1 MNKPIFFVLSFLLA
15 ANLACSLTLPQTG
28 GSDGNTSN
36 LLFKDDFS
44 STSSGWD
51 AVRDADGITD
61 YENGAYRIQI
71 NTIGKNGNGMSYWA
85 SPGLESQIP
94 ADVRIEVDAT
104 KKGGPDENDFGV
116 ICRYTTINDLPNFY
130 QFMVTSDGYAGI
142 VLVTNGS
149 QTILTTDKLQP
160 TDAIKQGAASNHI
173 RADCTGTTLTLYI
186 NDKKIATATDT
197 SLVRGDVGLIAGTYS
212 EAGTDILF
220 DNFIVTKP

>member
-1 MNKPIFFVLSFLLA
+1 MKKSIIVATLTLLA
-15 ANLACSLTLPQTG
+15 VNLACSLTTAPQTG
-28 GSDGNTSN
+28 N

-51 AVRDADGITD
+51 AVRDTDGITD

-85 SPGLESQIP
+85 SPGLESQLP

-116 ICRYTTINDLPNFY
+116 MCRYTTINDLPNFY

-142 VLVTNGS
+142 VLVTNGG

-197 SLVRGDVGLIAGTYS
+197 SLVRGDVGLIAGIYS
-212 EAGTDILF
+212 EAGADFLF